1 MFTIVSQSTVSLFQK
16 WDALFFCLLYYLYHL
31 QNVGCIH
38 PLVAWILVPGN
49 KGCGVPI
56 ALPLG
61 ADMKAHPQGQDMRTT
76 ELQKPRHLFQEA
88 KLVEGCTPR
97 GQETPSVPHCPS
109 LPPQGGE
116 PGLLG
121 LRNWTSWLLP

>member
-1 MFTIVSQSTVSLFQK
+1 M
-16 WDALFFCLLYYLYHL
+16 
-31 QNVGCIH
+31 
-38 PLVAWILVPGN
+38 
-49 KGCGVPI
+49 PI